1 MEPADQIQEHE
12 KKIKYLEQ
20 ELNDLRQGLAV
31 VTDYYRDLKR
41 VSRRQ
46 EAAEKVGEAITRP
59 LVDEDMEFEAIWK
72 FHEEVL
78 VADPGARVPCTAIYD
93 AFVQILRTDGKGLG
107 RTGSVR
113 VRVCPHGKPGT
124 HTRTRPMGWLPAPCG
139 CGITTIKVCPRF
151 HDTRQ
156 NN

>member
-1 MEPADQIQEHE
+1 MEPSDQIQEHE

-20 ELNDLRQGLAV
+20 ELNDLRQGLTV

-46 EAAEKVGEAITRP
+46 EAAEEVGETITRP

-93 AFVQILRTDGKGLG
+93 AFVRFCARTGRASVEQEAFEFVFAHMENPVPALERGQWVGYRLRTDA
-107 RTGSVR
+107 V
-113 VRVCPHGKPGT
+113 P
-124 HTRTRPMGWLPAPCG
+124 
-139 CGITTIKVCPRF
+139 PR
-151 HDTRQ
+151 
-156 NN
+156 

>member
-20 ELNDLRQGLAV
+20 ELNDLRQGLTV

-41 VSRRQ
+41 VSTRQ
-46 EAAEKVGEAITRP
+46 EAAEEVGETITRP

-78 VADPGARVPCTAIYD
+78 VADPGARIPCTAIYD
-93 AFVQILRTDGKGLG
+93 AFVRFCARTRRASVEQEAFEFVFAHMENPVPALERGQWVGYRLRTDA
-107 RTGSVR
+107 V
-113 VRVCPHGKPGT
+113 P
-124 HTRTRPMGWLPAPCG
+124 
-139 CGITTIKVCPRF
+139 PR
-151 HDTRQ
+151 
-156 NN
+156 